1 MSKDIP
7 AEALPSY
14 IWIQSLFEVI
24 NGTNTAGE
32 LNRLADKIDKH
43 SENIRE
49 FDSDLSQW
57 ARNQAYQLRQEAK
70 VDDKAWQSEI
80 EADDY
85 VAACVATMSEGV
97 H

>member
-14 IWIQSLFEVI
+14 IWIQALFEVI

-32 LNRLADKIDKH
+32 LNRLADKVDIH
-43 SENIRE
+43 AENIRQS
-49 FDSDLSQW
+49 DSDLSQW
-57 ARNQAYQLRQEAK
+57 ARNQAFQLRRAASA
-70 VDDKAWQSEI
+70 DDNAWRSEI
-80 EADDY
+80 EADEY
-85 VAACVATMSEGV
+85 VAACIATMSEGV